1 MKITC
6 DNCRKKIKIPDDKIP
21 EGKSFSLPCPNCK
34 HKVLVQSPVTS
45 GAAKKQA
52 EPSGR
57 KAPDP
62 SPKKPAETGS
72 GDTAADNGAPI
83 NPFEFLEEGAK
94 TAVICEPD
102 PERRARIREVV
113 EAMEYHILEAENAR
127 DTLKQ
132 MRFHDFDL
140 VVLNELFDTRDAEM
154 NHVLKYLS
162 QLNMTARRKMFLVLL
177 SENLRTMDK
186 MQAFNKSVNLIVNLN
201 DMGNFERILQAGITD
216 HDNFYRVF
224 KEIFTRV
231 KGY

>member
-6 DNCRKKIKIPDDKIP
+6 DNCQKKIKIPDDKIP
-21 EGKSFSLPCPNCK
+21 AGKSFSLPCPNCK
-34 HKVLVQSPVTS
+34 HKVLVQSPVKTGAPKKKPESPAQKVS
-45 GAAKKQA
+45 G
-52 EPSGR
+52 P
-57 KAPDP
+57 P
-62 SPKKPAETGS
+62 PKKPADAGS
-72 GDTAADNGAPI
+72 EETAADNGAPI

-102 PERRARIREVV
+102 PERRARIREVA
-113 EAMEYHILEAENAR
+113 ESMKYHILEAENAR

-140 VVLNELFDTRDAEM
+140 VVLHELFDTRDAEM

-162 QLNMTARRKMFLVLL
+162 QLNMTSRRKMFLVLL

-201 DMGNFERILQAGITD
+201 DMGNFEKILQAGISD
-216 HDNFYRVF
+216 HDNFYQVF
-224 KEIFTRV
+224 KEIFTRI

>member
-6 DNCRKKIKIPDDKIP
+6 DNCQKKIKIPDDKVP

-34 HKVLVQSPVTS
+34 QKVLVQSPVKS
-45 GAAKKQA
+45 GTPKKKSESPAPKAA
-52 EPSGR
+52 GH
-57 KAPDP
+57 
-62 SPKKPAETGS
+62 SPKKSAETGS
-72 GDTAADNGAPI
+72 GDTAVDNGAPI

-102 PERRARIREVV
+102 LERRARIREIA
-113 EAMEYHILEAENAR
+113 ETMEYHILEAENAR

-140 VVLNELFDTRDAEM
+140 VVLHELFDTRDAEM

-201 DMGNFERILQAGITD
+201 DMGNFEKILQAGISD

-224 KEIFTRV
+224 KEIYTQV